1 MDPLV
6 DPSEPLERQN
16 HKLKAITAALIR
28 RVESQTESAGAAYAQ
43 FERAVVLEDQ
53 VRRRT
58 DELEQALDLLNQSN
72 AKLSDAMREAEE
84 ARSEMA
90 SAIEAVRE
98 GFALFGADDVLL
110 LYNRR
115 FCHHLPEVQAEL
127 RRELPF
133 REYIGLVSR
142 SAALSLP
149 EGTSPQDWARERMRQ
164 HRERR
169 ASFNL
174 ALKGDRWLQISE
186 HRTEN
191 AGTAIVQTDVTD
203 IIRAERMERD
213 KLLDGQDRLVR
224 ATLDHLDQ
232 GVAIFDEHAHLMG
245 WNQRIR
251 DLTGL
256 PPTVWRLGTAFARV
270 AEHLGR
276 EFSMQSPQDERLL
289 GLWVSGLARQAQLS
303 FEIAQGEARVL
314 AVFMQRLPNDGF
326 VVSFTDVTAER
337 EARRSLARANETL
350 ERRVEE
356 RTLELKDALQAAERT
371 NAAKTR
377 FVAAASHDL
386 LQPLSAAKLYLARAM
401 TECAGEADTIRKA
414 EQALTSVEEIIGALL
429 DISRLDTEE
438 RAFDI
443 RAVRLSELLE
453 PLAAAFAPA
462 AAARGLSLRVVPSS
476 AVVMSDPSFL
486 RRILQNLVSNAIR
499 YTERGGVLIGA
510 RRQGRSMRLEV
521 WDTGPGIAEA
531 DRARI
536 FEEFT
541 RLDRRASASEGMGL
555 GLAIVDRACARLGHA
570 LDLVSAPGRGSGF
583 RVTLGLAVGVSSSP
597 EAAPAA
603 APRQRRDMAAAG
615 LIVLLVDDDH
625 EMRSAL
631 VGLLEEWGLGVI
643 EAASASEALDLVDD
657 LGIVPDL
664 MLLDQQLGAGETG
677 LALAA
682 EFRARHGPCP
692 ACIISADRSERLGRD
707 CADAGLE
714 LLPKPLDPQALF
726 ALVERVA
733 DEGARGRSAAGCA

>member
-16 HKLKAITAALIR
+16 YKLRAITTALIR
-28 RVESQTESAGAAYAQ
+28 RVESQTERSGAAYAQ
-43 FERAVVLEDQ
+43 FERATVLEDQ

-58 DELEQALDLLNQSN
+58 RDLEQALGLLNQSN
-72 AKLSDAMREAEE
+72 AKLATAMREAEE
-84 ARSEMA
+84 ARSDMA

-115 FCHHLPEVQAEL
+115 FCWHLPDVREQL

-133 REYIGLVSR
+133 RDYIGLVSR
-142 SAALSLP
+142 SPILTLP
-149 EGTSPQDWARERMRQ
+149 PDMRPQDWARERMAR
-164 HRERR
+164 HRDSR
-169 ASFNL
+169 ATFNL

-203 IIRAERMERD
+203 IIRAERLERD
-213 KLLDGQDRLVR
+213 RLLDGRDRLVR

-232 GVAIFDEHAHLMG
+232 GVAIFDESAHLIG

-256 PPTVWRLGTAFARV
+256 PATVWRLGTAFARV
-270 AEHLGR
+270 ANQLAQ
-276 EFSMQSPQDERLL
+276 EFAMHDPQEERML
-289 GLWVSGLARQAQLS
+289 GLWVSGQARQAQLS
-303 FEIAQGEARVL
+303 FEIARGETRVL
-314 AVFMQRLPNDGF
+314 AVFMQRLPDNGF

-356 RTLELKDALQAAERT
+356 RTLELRDALQAAERT

-386 LQPLSAAKLYLARAM
+386 LQPLSAAKLYLARAGS
-401 TECAGEADTIRKA
+401 ECPGEAGTIHKA

-443 RAVRLSELLE
+443 RAVRLADLLE

-462 AAARGLSLRVVPSS
+462 AAASGLSLRVVPSS

-499 YTERGGVLIGA
+499 YTETGGVLVGA
-510 RRQGRSMRLEV
+510 RKQGASVRVEV
-521 WDTGPGIAEA
+521 WDTGPGIAEP

-536 FEEFT
+536 FDEFT

-555 GLAIVDRACARLGHA
+555 GLAIVERACARLGHG
-570 LDLVSAPGRGSGF
+570 LDLVSTPGRGSGF
-583 RVTLGLAVGVSSSP
+583 RVSLDLAVGTLSAPEQAPSP
-597 EAAPAA
+597 IA
-603 APRQRRDMAAAG
+603 QNDGDLHGCG
-615 LIVLLVDDDH
+615 LIALLVDNDH

-631 VGLLEEWGLGVI
+631 VGLLEQWGLDVI
-643 EAASASEALDLVDD
+643 EAAGAAEAMDLIDD

-664 MLLDQQLGAGETG
+664 LLLDQQLGGDETG
-677 LALAA
+677 LALSAA
-682 EFRARHGPCP
+682 FRARHGPCP
-692 ACIISADRSERLGRD
+692 VCIISADRSERLAAD
-707 CADAGLE
+707 CAAVGLD
-714 LLPKPLDPQALF
+714 LLPKPLDPKALWAF
-726 ALVERVA
+726 VRGVA
-733 DEGARGRSAAGCA
+733 AP